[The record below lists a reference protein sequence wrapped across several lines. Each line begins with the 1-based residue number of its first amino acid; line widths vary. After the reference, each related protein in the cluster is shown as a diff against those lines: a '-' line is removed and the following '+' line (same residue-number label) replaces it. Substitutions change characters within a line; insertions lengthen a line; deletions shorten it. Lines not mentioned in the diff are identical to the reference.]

1 MQRVITPSLPVFIR
15 VSGRLAWGG
24 VITCVLEVYR
34 SSAFS
39 GFVAD
44 SNNIE
49 TLTSERTPDKECCS
63 ANKQT
68 SPSLLKNMETTAA
81 ASIGQRCT
89 PIGQPLL
96 KMFKDFETFT
106 PFAQPKTPKKQLLP
120 LRNDKGNI
128 GPGNGNSTQGEITGT
143 ECTMEYLADLLKE
156 KNSLLSFHRF
166 FAIWNVWLMKCHF
179 SIERL
184 DLPEPEGEPVTIQE
198 KVYVPRKEHPDYNF
212 VGRILGPR
220 GMTAKQLEQETGCKI
235 MVRGRGS
242 MRDRRKEEM
251 NRGKPNWEH
260 LDDELHVL
268 VQCEDTPN
276 RAYTKLKA
284 APEGTDE
291 LKRKQLMELAIIN
304 GTYRPVNK
312 YPLQTPR
319 LIAPMTLVSPIRHP
333 NGSIA
338 AQPIF
343 VSPTGSPITPG
354 TNINTPTGVN
364 AFMQSSNI
372 DYNMMMNQLS
382 FDTTLQSF
390 PMAGDYQ
397 AHSSAAYPTTTSLLN
412 AAATTGN
419 NNTLQSY
426 FIESNPITPPESTG
440 SGRR

>member
-1 MQRVITPSLPVFIR
+1 MV
-15 VSGRLAWGG
+15 
-24 VITCVLEVYR
+24 
-34 SSAFS
+34 
-39 GFVAD
+39 
-44 SNNIE
+44 
-49 TLTSERTPDKECCS
+49 KH
-63 ANKQT
+63 
-68 SPSLLKNMETTAA
+68 METTTA
-81 ASIGQRCT
+81 ASLGQRCT

-106 PFAQPKTPKKQLLP
+106 PFGQPKTPKKQLLP

-128 GPGNGNSTQGEITGT
+128 GLGNRNSAQGEVTGT
-143 ECTMEYLADLLKE
+143 ECSMEYLADLLKE
-156 KNSLLSFHRF
+156 KKQLAVFPQVFRHMERLVDEEINRVRMALFQ
-166 FAIWNVWLMKCHF
+166 CHF

-284 APEGTDE
+284 AVDQIKKLLIPSPEGTDE

-382 FDTTLQSF
+382 FDAALQSF

-397 AHSSAAYPTTTSLLN
+397 AHSSAAYPTATSLLN

-440 SGRR
+440 SGRRN

>member
-1 MQRVITPSLPVFIR
+1 
-15 VSGRLAWGG
+15 
-24 VITCVLEVYR
+24 
-34 SSAFS
+34 
-39 GFVAD
+39 
-44 SNNIE
+44 
-49 TLTSERTPDKECCS
+49 
-63 ANKQT
+63 
-68 SPSLLKNMETTAA
+68 METS
-81 ASIGQRCT
+81 ASTSVGQRCT

-96 KMFKDFETFT
+96 KMFKDFENFT
-106 PFAQPKTPKKQLLP
+106 PFGQPKTPKKQLLP
-120 LRNDKGNI
+120 LRNDKG
-128 GPGNGNSTQGEITGT
+128 TTGT
-143 ECTMEYLADLLKE
+143 VISPGQGDVTGAECTMEYLSDLLKE
-156 KNSLLSFHRF
+156 KKQLAVFPQVFRHMERLVDEEINRVRMALFQ
-166 FAIWNVWLMKCHF
+166 CHF
-179 SIERL
+179 TIERP
-184 DLPEPEGEPVTIQE
+184 DLPDPEGEPVTIQE

-276 RAYTKLKA
+276 RAYKKLKA
-284 APEGTDE
+284 AVDEIKKLLIPSPEGTDE

-304 GTYRPVNK
+304 GTYRPVSK

-364 AFMQSSNI
+364 AFMQSPNI
-372 DYNMMMNQLS
+372 DYNVMMNQLS
-382 FDTTLQSF
+382 FDAALQTF

-397 AHSSAAYPTTTSLLN
+397 SHSSAQYPTATSLLN
-412 AAATTGN
+412 AATTPN
-419 NNTLQSY
+419 NSALQSY

>member
-1 MQRVITPSLPVFIR
+1 
-15 VSGRLAWGG
+15 
-24 VITCVLEVYR
+24 
-34 SSAFS
+34 
-39 GFVAD
+39 
-44 SNNIE
+44 
-49 TLTSERTPDKECCS
+49 
-63 ANKQT
+63 
-68 SPSLLKNMETTAA
+68 METPAA
-81 ASIGQRCT
+81 TSVGQRCT

-106 PFAQPKTPKKQLLP
+106 PFGQPKTPKKQLLP
-120 LRNDKGNI
+120 LRSDKGNT
-128 GPGNGNSTQGEITGT
+128 GSGSGNSAQGDVTGT

-156 KNSLLSFHRF
+156 KKQLAVFPQVFRHMERLVDEEINRVRMALFQ
-166 FAIWNVWLMKCHF
+166 CHF
-179 SIERL
+179 AIERL

-284 APEGTDE
+284 AVDQIKKLLIPSPEGTDE

-312 YPLQTPR
+312 YPLLELITETPR

-343 VSPTGSPITPG
+343 VSPSGSPITPG
-354 TNINTPTGVN
+354 TNISTPTGVN

-382 FDTTLQSF
+382 FDAALQSF
-390 PMAGDYQ
+390 PVAGDYQ
-397 AHSSAAYPTTTSLLN
+397 PHSSAAYPTATSLLN

-419 NNTLQSY
+419 NNALQSY

>member
-1 MQRVITPSLPVFIR
+1 
-15 VSGRLAWGG
+15 
-24 VITCVLEVYR
+24 
-34 SSAFS
+34 
-39 GFVAD
+39 
-44 SNNIE
+44 
-49 TLTSERTPDKECCS
+49 
-63 ANKQT
+63 
-68 SPSLLKNMETTAA
+68 METSAA
-81 ASIGQRCT
+81 TSAGQRCT

-106 PFAQPKTPKKQLLP
+106 PFGQPKTPKKQLLP
-120 LRNDKGNI
+120 LRSDKGNT
-128 GPGNGNSTQGEITGT
+128 GSGNGNSAQGEVTGT

-156 KNSLLSFHRF
+156 KKQLALFPQVFRHVERLVDEEINRVRMALFQ
-166 FAIWNVWLMKCHF
+166 CHF

-284 APEGTDE
+284 AVDQIKKLLIPSPEGTDE
-291 LKRKQLMELAIIN
+291 LKRRQLMELAIIN

-354 TNINTPTGVN
+354 TNISTPTGVN
-364 AFMQSSNI
+364 AFMQSPNI
-372 DYNMMMNQLS
+372 DYNMMMKYAFVLSKLTGRKTGGQSQLS
-382 FDTTLQSF
+382 FDAALQSF
-390 PMAGDYQ
+390 PVAGDYQ

-412 AAATTGN
+412 AATTTGN